1 MWHTKK
7 SIMQF
12 LEFPMEVAKI
22 YSVQEDGTDLSE
34 LADIAD
40 FSNQA
45 QKNIQWWQCP
55 MSQSAGGLMH
65 IFLRLSTWRMQRA
78 AERQAALGKLKS
90 GVWHARC
97 FCACKQITTVTQPFT
112 NRCEHDPTEKRAFLV
127 WSSISMK
134 LDLCQKKQTKLLQ
147 FQTKIGILE
156 NIKLISCFFTRA
168 SPLAN

>member
-45 QKNIQWWQCP
+45 QKNIQ
-55 MSQSAGGLMH
+55 
-65 IFLRLSTWRMQRA
+65 
-78 AERQAALGKLKS
+78 
-90 GVWHARC
+90 
-97 FCACKQITTVTQPFT
+97 
-112 NRCEHDPTEKRAFLV
+112 
-127 WSSISMK
+127 
-134 LDLCQKKQTKLLQ
+134 
-147 FQTKIGILE
+147 
-156 NIKLISCFFTRA
+156 
-168 SPLAN
+168 